1 LDKDATTPKGGTGEE
16 NKEIEEKDEKTHET

>member
-16 NKEIEEKDEKTHET
+16 NKEIKEKNEATNET